1 MKHIAVIPLKGHFD
15 SKEVQA
21 VHSFRKKNASLIKK
35 VSYKETANYIDST
48 LTEYATWVKMQ
59 Q

>member
-48 LTEYATWVKMQ
+48 LTEYAT
-59 Q
+59 